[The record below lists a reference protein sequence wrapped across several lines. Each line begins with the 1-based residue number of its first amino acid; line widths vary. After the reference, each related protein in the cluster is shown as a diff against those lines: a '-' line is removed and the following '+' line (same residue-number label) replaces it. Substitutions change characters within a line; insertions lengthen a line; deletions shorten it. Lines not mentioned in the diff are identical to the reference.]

1 MSFPDYVT
9 GLAGWEKKTT
19 SDKRHP
25 LGTKMVIRDRTFRY
39 VEAAGTEIGEGLLV
53 GQQAAVTTQDDDLA
67 VATTAAGKTSIAV
80 TLGGSN
86 ALLINEYADGFIF
99 NNTAAGTAALM
110 YRIKSHAAAAA
121 SAAVTVYLDEP
132 DGLVNAMTNGTD
144 VVGFIASPWKDV
156 VVSPATTL
164 NMTVGLTCNTIPA
177 SYYGWVQTAGPALAK
192 IDAASTTAVGSALMK
207 GTNDVGQLELLTYED
222 EAYRALATL
231 GSLAA
236 VNDEYAFIQLC
247 IE

>member
-1 MSFPDYVT
+1 MSFPDYIT

-19 SDKRHP
+19 SDKRHS

-39 VEAAGTEIGEGLLV
+39 AEAAATEIGEGLTV
-53 GQQAAVTTQDDDLA
+53 GAQAAVTTQDDDLA

-80 TLGGSN
+80 TIGGTN
-86 ALLINEYADGFIF
+86 ALEENEYQDGYLF

-110 YRIKSHAAAAA
+110 YRIKSHAAASA
-121 SAAVTVYLDEP
+121 SAAVTIYLDEP

-144 VVGFIASPWKDV
+144 VVGLIGNPYKDI
-156 VVSPATTL
+156 VVSPITTL
-164 NMTVGLTCNTIPA
+164 GMTVGLTCNTIPA

-231 GSLAA
+231 GSLQA
-236 VNDEYAFIQLC
+236 VNDEYSFVQLC